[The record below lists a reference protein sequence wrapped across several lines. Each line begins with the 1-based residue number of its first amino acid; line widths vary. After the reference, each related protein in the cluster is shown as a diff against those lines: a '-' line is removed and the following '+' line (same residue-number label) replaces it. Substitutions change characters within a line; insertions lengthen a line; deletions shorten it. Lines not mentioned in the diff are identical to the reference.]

1 MTADVFGRSG
11 SARIPVARSEGPWIM
26 AIAAPARLRVP
37 GTFRSA
43 SMRLL
48 PTILLATL
56 LASCAK
62 PAWVRAPDFSG
73 MFNSENE
80 VLVQEVARANV
91 CGTAGGESVVT
102 LLPSLGSLQNWTTAR
117 GVEMVPTTNKPL
129 GEAPYAVIE
138 FGQRPNSGYGLAIS
152 RQAALKGSELLLK
165 ATYFEPTQGRWS
177 SAEPSSPCVVV
188 LLPAGEYSGVRLID
202 QSGEVRA
209 GTEGSQ

>member
-1 MTADVFGRSG
+1 
-11 SARIPVARSEGPWIM
+11 
-26 AIAAPARLRVP
+26 
-37 GTFRSA
+37 
-43 SMRLL
+43 MRLL
-48 PTILLATL
+48 PTILLASL

-62 PAWVRAPDFSG
+62 PAWVRSPDFSSW
-73 MFNSENE
+73 FNNENGVKVE
-80 VLVQEVARANV
+80 EVARANV

-102 LLPSLGSLQNWTTAR
+102 LLPSLGAMQNWATGR
-117 GVEMVPTTNKPL
+117 GVELVATTTKPL

-152 RQAALKGSELLLK
+152 RQAALKGNDLLLK

-188 LLPAGEYSGVRLID
+188 LLPAGEYSSVRLID